1 MNYYELLEISK
12 TATEDEIK
20 KGYKKLALK
29 HHPDRGGDEKKFKEI
44 TEAYNVLSDVNKRK
58 DYDLFGSINTEN
70 LSNPFDIFEKMFQFS
85 DNDIEEMLNTASQ
98 SQPKIFI
105 KIHKS
110 PLNSFNNMGGQPMPN
125 IFGNMT
131 NLFEDILGNSMNPN
145 IQTYN
150 HSDNKENV
158 MEKEKEKK
166 EIYDNIEI
174 NVGIDDIING
184 NKKKIKFNINDICA
198 SCNGT
203 SAYDPNDLIVC
214 LYCSGNNKDCRACSG
229 KGNMFKTDRRCGNC
243 KNGIVDKENSVN
255 IQIPKGVP
263 DNHCMIIK
271 NKGSFNFDSKTYN
284 NVKLKF
290 KYDLPKNI
298 QIHGTAI
305 FAYINIKLEDLLI
318 GNINEKIKLGKQT
331 LQLTFDK
338 YIDPT
343 EVITYEGYGIPVY
356 KNENDKGDL
365 IIKFDVIYP
374 KNDENNINKYK
385 KIFEKIFQNEQK

>member
-1 MNYYELLEISK
+1 
-12 TATEDEIK
+12 
-20 KGYKKLALK
+20 
-29 HHPDRGGDEKKFKEI
+29 
-44 TEAYNVLSDVNKRK
+44 
-58 DYDLFGSINTEN
+58 
-70 LSNPFDIFEKMFQFS
+70 
-85 DNDIEEMLNTASQ
+85 
-98 SQPKIFI
+98 
-105 KIHKS
+105 
-110 PLNSFNNMGGQPMPN
+110 
-125 IFGNMT
+125 MT

-150 HSDNKENV
+150 NSGSKENV
-158 MEKEKEKK
+158 MEKEKEIK

-229 KGNMFKTDRRCGNC
+229 KGNMFKNDRRCGNC
-243 KNGIVDKENSVN
+243 KNGIVNKENSVN

-343 EVITYEGYGIPVY
+343 EVITYEEYGIPLY
-356 KNENDKGDL
+356 KKENDKGDL
-365 IIKFDVIYP
+365 IIKFNVIYP
-374 KNDENNINKYK
+374 KNDENNIYKYK